1 MDSRHCMKI
10 LYAVQITMI
19 RFVGEVGG
27 TPYDSMEKLKIKF
40 YPGDLCHIWETPGW
54 DRWPLCFCHLPTFNT
69 VNIYVVVQ

>member
-10 LYAVQITMI
+10 LHAVQITMI

-54 DRWPLCFCHLPTFNT
+54 DRWPLCFCHFNT
-69 VNIYVVVQ
+69 HF